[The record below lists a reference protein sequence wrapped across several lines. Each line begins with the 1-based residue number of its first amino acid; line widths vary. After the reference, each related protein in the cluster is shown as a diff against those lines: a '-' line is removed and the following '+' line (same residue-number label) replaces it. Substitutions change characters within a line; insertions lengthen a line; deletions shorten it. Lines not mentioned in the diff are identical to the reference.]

1 MRKKEDWKKAVLA
14 AALFLAALCV
24 SACAGTK
31 EFSVLSRTKERL
43 EELPLQETKA
53 SDPAA
58 QSAVSGSAAQS
69 AAPRA
74 DTKSDAE
81 SASSETDMETTVQEP
96 DEPDMESSVQ
106 STAGA
111 SAETSEELPAET
123 PADMPQRETQAVESA
138 AEELSPEEPSPKET
152 PPKEEPLSYDAYR
165 GLFEAMDPSVRA
177 FYWEVYEAEL
187 RSALTE
193 EEYARMQAFALAETT
208 EGESGEKEER
218 EFDRE
223 AAEEAFACQN
233 RMREEA
239 GLAPLVWDE
248 EIYRLAC
255 SRVSQAAENFSHEG
269 CPAGYGEN
277 LASGSAGDGA
287 QVMERLY
294 ASEEHRANIL
304 GAAYTRGAIACSG
317 GLWVAMYHE

>member
-24 SACAGTK
+24 SACAEAK
-31 EFSVLSRTKERL
+31 EVSVLSRTKERL

-53 SDPAA
+53 SDP
-58 QSAVSGSAAQS
+58 AAQS

-152 PPKEEPLSYDAYR
+152 PPEEEPLSYDAYR

-177 FYWEVYEAEL
+177 FYWDVYEAEL
-187 RSALTE
+187 RFALTE
-193 EEYARMQAFALAETT
+193 EEYVRMQAFALAETT
-208 EGESGEKEER
+208 EGEPGEKEER

-223 AAEEAFACQN
+223 AAEEAFVRQN
-233 RMREEA
+233 QMREEA

-317 GLWVAMYHE
+317 GLWAAMYHE